1 MGTVSRVLRPRT
13 GVPIR
18 RLGASFRVTELEGF
32 PGRGVCVYNRA
43 LGTPELVYH
52 GTRGVCVCL

>member
-32 PGRGVCVYNRA
+32 PGRGVCVCLTGRKALSKSMRA
-43 LGTPELVYH
+43 
-52 GTRGVCVCL
+52 